1 MSLMACPS
9 LLSELFI
16 RAFIRIYPN
25 FFLSHLPESSR
36 LGKSLI
42 TGPDPASE
50 SSTQSSIRVS
60 HPSHLTY
67 PCFQTRSPTAETS
80 NSDLRL
86 GHAARTRDWDTEL
99 GHAIRTAGPHKR
111 LEQATRTSD
120 SNKRLEQA
128 TRTSARGAPPPT
140 SPRWRAAA
148 ALRRPGLRRRRSLRC
163 RAGSGCPGLPRAGPI
178 RMDGADERVM
188 RSGRRNS
195 PGRSATRTDSDWLRC
210 MRNPAKRLGEPCT
223 KFCLSLYPSLYQSQ
237 PSASSVQKMSQA
249 RPSESS
255 MNRPP

>member
-111 LEQATRTSD
+111 LEQATQTSD

-128 TRTSARGAPPPT
+128 PAEPHLPRPPAGAPPPR
-140 SPRWRAAA
+140 SAGRVFAAVGPGAVGPGRAARA
-148 ALRRPGLRRRRSLRC
+148 C
-163 RAGSGCPGLPRAGPI
+163 R
-178 RMDGADERVM
+178 
-188 RSGRRNS
+188 GR
-195 PGRSATRTDSDWLRC
+195 GRFAWTART
-210 MRNPAKRLGEPCT
+210 NG
-223 KFCLSLYPSLYQSQ
+223 
-237 PSASSVQKMSQA
+237 
-249 RPSESS
+249 
-255 MNRPP
+255 